1 MSEIGPQWKFAEMPR
16 LAISETA
23 ADATVVLPLGSTEQ
37 HGRHLPVSVDTCVVT
52 ALAEAAVERASHE
65 VPILLLPTL
74 PFGFAHHHLPLGGT
88 VSLRSTTYVEVL
100 VDIVTGLVG
109 QGFGS
114 VVLLNGHGGNEAA
127 MRVAVDRLTYE
138 DGLELQIA
146 AASYWT
152 IAADSVAALALDSSL
167 IPGHAGHFETS
178 LMLAISPELVQL
190 ADRPSD
196 DVVRQP
202 ISSTGAEPGV
212 VRRPGQWERSDG
224 RTDDAA
230 QASVTLGEQAMV
242 TMSANIAEYLV
253 EFHRSGRS
261 PASSLGTVAE
271 PETPGA

>member
-1 MSEIGPQWKFAEMPR
+1 MSEIGPQWKFAAMPR
-16 LAISETA
+16 RAISEA
-23 ADATVVLPLGSTEQ
+23 AANATVVLPLGSTEQ

-52 ALAEAAVERASHE
+52 ALAEAAVEQASHE
-65 VPILLLPTL
+65 APILLLPTL

-88 VSLRSTTYVEVL
+88 VSLRSATYIEVL

-127 MRVAVDRLTYE
+127 MRVAIDRLTYE

-146 AASYWT
+146 AASYWS
-152 IAADSVAALALDSSL
+152 IAAESIAALALDSSL

-178 LMLAISPELVQL
+178 LMLAISPEIVRL

-196 DVVRQP
+196 DVARQP
-202 ISSTGAEPGV
+202 ISRAVAEPGV

-230 QASVTLGEQAMV
+230 QASATLGEQAMA
-242 TMSANIAEYLV
+242 TMSADIADYLV
-253 EFHRSGRS
+253 MFHRSGRS

>member
-1 MSEIGPQWKFAEMPR
+1 MGEIGPQWKFAEMPR
-16 LAISETA
+16 RAISEIA
-23 ADATVVLPLGSTEQ
+23 PDATVVLPLGSTEQ
-37 HGRHLPVSVDTCVVT
+37 HGRHLPVSVDTSVVT
-52 ALAEAAVERASHE
+52 ALAEAAVEQAGHE

-88 VSLRSTTYVEVL
+88 VSLRSTTYIDVL

-109 QGFGS
+109 QGFRS

-127 MRVAVDRLTYE
+127 MRVAIDRLTYE

-146 AASYWT
+146 AASYWS
-152 IAADSVAALALDSSL
+152 IAAEAIAALALDASL

-178 LMLAISPELVQL
+178 LMLAISPELVRL

-202 ISSTGAEPGV
+202 ISSAGAEPGV
-212 VRRPGQWERSDG
+212 VRRPGLWERSDG

-230 QASVTLGEQAMV
+230 HASATVGEQALA
-242 TMSANIAEYLV
+242 TMSTDIADYLV

-261 PASSLGTVAE
+261 AASSPGAVAE
-271 PETPGA
+271 PDAPGA